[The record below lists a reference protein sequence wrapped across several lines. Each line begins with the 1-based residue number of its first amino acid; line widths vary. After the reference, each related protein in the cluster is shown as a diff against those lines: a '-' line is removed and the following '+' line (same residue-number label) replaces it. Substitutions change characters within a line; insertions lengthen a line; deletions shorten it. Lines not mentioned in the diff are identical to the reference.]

1 MSDAPD
7 FAPNRRSTV
16 TAQEDKQLSTLNV
29 TNTDTVA
36 DGSQEISFVTTSPN
50 TFADLRGVKYRAPS
64 TGGSGVHRFRIITR
78 TALDFPLVEVEAD
91 GTDPIRF
98 AFFDVLRPTSPVSVF
113 PQTAAAR
120 VRAVQGITFD
130 SDEPIALEYENDSG
144 QDQTQF
150 RDIEV
155 RVVETVVE

>member
-7 FAPNRRSTV
+7 FAPDRRSTV
-16 TAQEDKQLSTLNV
+16 TAQEDKQLSIANV
-29 TNTDTVA
+29 TKTSTVA
-36 DGSQEISFVTTSPN
+36 DGDQDLSFITTSSN
-50 TFADLRGVKYRAPS
+50 TFADLRGVKFKVAG
-64 TGGSGVHRFRIITR
+64 TGGSGVHRFRIVTK
-78 TALDFPLVEVEAD
+78 TAIDFPLVEVEAN
-91 GTDPIRF
+91 GTDPISF

-130 SDEPIALEYENDSG
+130 SDEPIALQYENDSG
-144 QDQTQF
+144 QDQTGF

>member
-7 FAPNRRSTV
+7 FQPDRRSTV
-16 TAQEDKQLSTLNV
+16 TAQEDKELV
-29 TNTDTVA
+29 TFDALETDTVA
-36 DGSQEISFVTTSPN
+36 SGDSDTSVITTSAG
-50 TFADLRGVKYRAPS
+50 TFADLRGVKFDVAA
-64 TGGSGVHRFRIITR
+64 TGGSGVHRFRILTL
-78 TALDFPLVEVEAD
+78 TAPQFPLVEVEAN
-91 GTDPIRF
+91 GTDLIRF

-130 SDEPIALEYENDSG
+130 SDDPVALVYENDSG
-144 QDQTQF
+144 QPQSGS
-150 RDIEV
+150 RDIAV

>member
-144 QDQTQF
+144 QDQT